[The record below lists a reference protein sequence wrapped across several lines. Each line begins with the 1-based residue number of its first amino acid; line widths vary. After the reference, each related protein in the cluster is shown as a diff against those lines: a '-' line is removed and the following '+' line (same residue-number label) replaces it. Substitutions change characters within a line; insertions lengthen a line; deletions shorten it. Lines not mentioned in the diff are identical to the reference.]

1 MADRSSRAVV
11 DASVLI
17 AHLNREEGRFDKSRE
32 LLTDAEAGR
41 LDLWAP
47 MVIQVEVTR
56 WSKDADPTDPEGRA
70 RLDAFLQSDW
80 LHVVEVD
87 RRMARIARDVVAKTS
102 AKTGVDALY
111 VATAVIV
118 EERTVTTWDDRL
130 QTVSYEGIAGAE
142 PPGAAE
148 PQLDL
153 EGPELDGWRGPP
165 AKPIGDRPSTYLR
178 PTRVTSGMPAADT
191 GEGRHW
197 MAETRPVEYELL
209 TITRCRSRTPRGAGI
224 TSARATRRPVSPR

>member
-41 LDLWAP
+41 LELWAP
-47 MVIQVEVTR
+47 MVVQVEVTR

-70 RLDAFLQSDW
+70 NLDAFLESDW

-102 AKTGVDALY
+102 VRTGVDALY

-118 EERTVTTWDDRL
+118 EARTVYTWDDRL
-130 QTVSYEGIAGAE
+130 QAVSYEGIAGTE
-142 PPGAAE
+142 PPGATE

-153 EGPELDGWRGPP
+153 EGP
-165 AKPIGDRPSTYLR
+165 
-178 PTRVTSGMPAADT
+178 
-191 GEGRHW
+191 
-197 MAETRPVEYELL
+197 
-209 TITRCRSRTPRGAGI
+209 
-224 TSARATRRPVSPR
+224 

>member
-1 MADRSSRAVV
+1 MADRSTRAVV

-17 AHLNREEGRFDKSRE
+17 AHLNREEGRSDKSRE

-47 MVIQVEVTR
+47 MVIHVEVTR
-56 WSKDADPTDPEGRA
+56 WSKDADPTDSEA
-70 RLDAFLQSDW
+70 QAKLDAFLESDW

-102 AKTGVDALY
+102 VKTGVDALY

-118 EERTVTTWDDRL
+118 EARTVYTWDDRL
-130 QTVSYEGIAGAE
+130 QAVDYEGITGAE
-142 PPGAAE
+142 PPGAVE

-153 EGPELDGWRGPP
+153 EDP
-165 AKPIGDRPSTYLR
+165 
-178 PTRVTSGMPAADT
+178 
-191 GEGRHW
+191 
-197 MAETRPVEYELL
+197 
-209 TITRCRSRTPRGAGI
+209 
-224 TSARATRRPVSPR
+224 

>member
-41 LDLWAP
+41 LELWAP
-47 MVIQVEVTR
+47 MVIQVEVIR
-56 WSKDADPTDPEGRA
+56 WSKDADPTDPEARA
-70 RLDAFLQSDW
+70 KLDAFLESDW

-87 RRMARIARDVVAKTS
+87 RRMARIARDVVTKTS
-102 AKTGVDALY
+102 VKTGVDALY

-118 EERTVTTWDDRL
+118 EAGTVYTWDDRI
-130 QTVSYEGIAGAE
+130 QAVDYEGVSGAE
-142 PPGAAE
+142 PPGAIA

-153 EGPELDGWRGPP
+153 EGP
-165 AKPIGDRPSTYLR
+165 
-178 PTRVTSGMPAADT
+178 
-191 GEGRHW
+191 
-197 MAETRPVEYELL
+197 
-209 TITRCRSRTPRGAGI
+209 
-224 TSARATRRPVSPR
+224 